1 MHFRKF
7 RGRDKLGLRGLIMNM
22 SRQQV
27 FKAVRQELVYRLY
40 RGISRK
46 RRIKKF
52 QFNLKFFYFPQK
64 SFGQFPWVPGTA
76 EILGLGLAGQTSVV
90 G

>member
-1 MHFRKF
+1 
-7 RGRDKLGLRGLIMNM
+7 MNM

-27 FKAVRQELVYRLY
+27 FKAVRQELVYRWY
-40 RGISRK
+40 RGISRKRRIK

-64 SFGQFPWVPGTA
+64 GFGQFPWVPGTA
-76 EILGLGLAGQTSVV
+76 EILGLGLAGQASVV